1 MAALRYILLA
11 AAITLTLALLAHLRL
26 PARAPIPRRTGRRG
40 GLGIA
45 VLTAVYAVAAFW
57 NLGSAHDPQRF
68 CSFEVGESAVLA
80 LERETAI
87 GTVWYYPGLSTGEY
101 TLAYSTDGVTFT
113 PAGTMPQ
120 GYADLFK
127 WLQPEMTDAA
137 PATAAYVRITASAH
151 MELGELA
158 LYDLQG
164 DRIGV
169 RAITGPAD
177 ADALCDEADTV
188 PAASTY
194 YNSTYF
200 DEIYHARTAYEHL
213 RGVYPYEVSH
223 PPLGKEILSLGIVL
237 FGMTPFGWR
246 CMGALFGVAMLPLMW
261 DLLRRMFRDDR
272 VALCGAALLAC
283 DFMHLTQT
291 RIATIDSFATLF
303 ILLMYLFLYRYFTEG
318 KLRHLAAC
326 GITFGIG
333 AATKWTCLYAG
344 AGLGVLWALH
354 WVFSGVRAHRT
365 GDGRRYARRLLG
377 NIGFCLVFFVLV
389 PGMIYYASYYPY
401 GAARGLHGA
410 GMYFTREY
418 AAIVLENQRFMFTYH
433 AGLVATHPYSSRW
446 WQWLLDLRPILY
458 YLSYGD
464 GTVSTIGAFV
474 NPPAVLG
481 RAAGAAGA
489 RIPRGKAR
497 PHGAV
502 SPRRLSGAG
511 AAVGVHLAPDV
522 RISLLRGDALSRARA
537 RVRVRPA
544 APARLS
550 RHRIRLHGSKRRALR
565 AVLSRAHG
573 RDDPARLR
581 MECAQMAPGLA
592 ILTPGN
598 FRNRGTVYDCDRM

>member
-40 GLGIA
+40 GLCIA
-45 VLTAVYAVAAFW
+45 ALTAVYAVAAFW

-68 CSFEVGESAVLA
+68 CSFEAGESAVLA

-127 WLQPEMTDAA
+127 WLQPQTADTA

-158 LYDLQG
+158 LLDPQG
-164 DRIGV
+164 ARIGV

-188 PAASTY
+188 PASSTY
-194 YNSTYF
+194 DNSTYF
-200 DEIYHARTAYEHL
+200 DEIYHARTAYEQL

-326 GITFGIG
+326 GVTFGIG

-354 WVFSGVRAHRT
+354 WVFSGVRAHRA

-433 AGLVATHPYSSRW
+433 SGLVATHPYSSRW

-474 NPPAVLG
+474 NPLLCWGGLLALPVLAY
-481 RAAGAAGA
+481 RAWKCDRTALFLLVGYLAQVLPWVFISRLTFEYHYFAATLFLVLALGYVFDRLRRRGYLGIVYA
-489 RIPRGKAR
+489 FTAANGVLFALFYPVLTGVTIPRDYAWNVLKW
-497 PHGAV
+497 
-502 SPRRLSGAG
+502 L
-511 AAVGVHLAPDV
+511 PDW
-522 RISLLRGDALSRARA
+522 
-537 RVRVRPA
+537 P
-544 APARLS
+544 
-550 RHRIRLHGSKRRALR
+550 
-565 AVLSRAHG
+565 
-573 RDDPARLR
+573 
-581 MECAQMAPGLA
+581 
-592 ILTPGN
+592 
-598 FRNRGTVYDCDRM
+598 F

>member
-1 MAALRYILLA
+1 MAALRIILPA
-11 AAITLTLALLAHLRL
+11 AAIALTLALFLRL
-26 PARAPIPRRTGRRG
+26 AWPARTPIPRRTSRRG
-40 GLGIA
+40 GIGIA
-45 VLTAVYAVAAFW
+45 VLTAVYAVAAFTG
-57 NLGSAHDPQRF
+57 LGSARDPQHF
-68 CSFEVGESAVLA
+68 CTLEAGESATLA
-80 LERETAI
+80 LDGVHSI
-87 GTVWYYPGLSTGEY
+87 NTVWYYTGLYTGEY
-101 TLAYSTDGVTFT
+101 TLAYSDDGITYT
-113 PAGTMPQ
+113 AAGTMPQ

-127 WLQPEMTDAA
+127 WLQPQPADAA
-137 PATAAYVRITASAH
+137 PATAAYVRVTAGTRL
-151 MELGELA
+151 ELGELA
-158 LYDLQG
+158 LLDAQG
-164 DRIGV
+164 ERIAV
-169 RAITGPAD
+169 REVTGPAS
-177 ADALCDEADTV
+177 AAALCDEADTV
-188 PAASTY
+188 PASSTY
-194 YNSTYF
+194 FNSSYF

-223 PPLGKEILSLGIVL
+223 PPLGKEILSLGIAI

-272 VALCGAALLAC
+272 VALCGTALLAC

-318 KLRHLAAC
+318 RLRHLAAC
-326 GITFGIG
+326 GVAFGVG

-354 WVFSGVRAHRT
+354 WVFQGVQAHRD
-365 GDGRRYARRLLG
+365 GDGRRYVRRLVS

-458 YLSYGD
+458 YLSYGN

-474 NPPAVLG
+474 NPLLCWGGLLALPVLAYRAVRHDRTALFLLVGYLAQVLPWVFISRLTFEYHYFAATLFLVLALG
-481 RAAGAAGA
+481 YVFDRLRQRGYFGIVYVFTAA
-489 RIPRGKAR
+489 
-497 PHGAV
+497 
-502 SPRRLSGAG
+502 SGALF
-511 AAVGVHLAPDV
+511 ALFYPVLTGVTVSRSYAWNVLKWLPDW
-522 RISLLRGDALSRARA
+522 
-537 RVRVRPA
+537 P
-544 APARLS
+544 
-550 RHRIRLHGSKRRALR
+550 
-565 AVLSRAHG
+565 
-573 RDDPARLR
+573 
-581 MECAQMAPGLA
+581 
-592 ILTPGN
+592 
-598 FRNRGTVYDCDRM
+598 F

>member
-1 MAALRYILLA
+1 MAALRIILPA
-11 AAITLTLALLAHLRL
+11 AAIALTLALFLQLAW
-26 PARAPIPRRTGRRG
+26 PARTPIPRRTSRRG
-40 GLGIA
+40 GIGIA
-45 VLTAVYAVAAFW
+45 VLTAVYAVAAFTG
-57 NLGSAHDPQRF
+57 LGSARDPQHF
-68 CSFEVGESAVLA
+68 CTLEAGESATLA
-80 LERETAI
+80 LDGVHSI
-87 GTVWYYPGLSTGEY
+87 DTVWYYTGLYTGKY
-101 TLAYSTDGVTFT
+101 TLAYSDDGITYT
-113 PAGTMPQ
+113 AAGTMPQ

-127 WLQPEMTDAA
+127 WLQPQPADAA
-137 PATAAYVRITASAH
+137 PATASYVRITANAH
-151 MELGELA
+151 LELGEFA
-158 LYDLQG
+158 LYDPQG
-164 DRIGV
+164 KRIAV
-169 RAITGPAD
+169 RAITGPAS
-177 ADALCDEADTV
+177 AGALCDEADTV
-188 PAASTY
+188 PASSTY
-194 YNSTYF
+194 YNSSYF

-223 PPLGKEILSLGIVL
+223 PPLGKVILSLGIRL

-318 KLRHLAAC
+318 RLRHLAAC
-326 GITFGIG
+326 GIAFGVG

-354 WVFSGVRAHRT
+354 WVFQGMQAHRD
-365 GDGRRYARRLLG
+365 GDGRRYVRRLIS

-433 AGLVATHPYSSRW
+433 SGLVATHPYSSRW

-474 NPPAVLG
+474 NPLLCWGGLLALPVLVYHAVRRDRTALFLLVGYLAQVLPWVFISRLTFEYHYFAATLFLVLALG
-481 RAAGAAGA
+481 YVFDRLRQRGYFGIVYAFTAA
-489 RIPRGKAR
+489 
-497 PHGAV
+497 
-502 SPRRLSGAG
+502 SGALF
-511 AAVGVHLAPDV
+511 ALFYPVLTGVTVTRSYAWNVLKWLPDW
-522 RISLLRGDALSRARA
+522 
-537 RVRVRPA
+537 P
-544 APARLS
+544 
-550 RHRIRLHGSKRRALR
+550 
-565 AVLSRAHG
+565 
-573 RDDPARLR
+573 
-581 MECAQMAPGLA
+581 
-592 ILTPGN
+592 
-598 FRNRGTVYDCDRM
+598 F

>member
-1 MAALRYILLA
+1 MAALRIILPA
-11 AAITLTLALLAHLRL
+11 AAIALTLALFLQLAW
-26 PARAPIPRRTGRRG
+26 PARTPIPRRTSRRG
-40 GLGIA
+40 GIGIA
-45 VLTAVYAVAAFW
+45 VLTAVYAVAAFTG
-57 NLGSAHDPQRF
+57 LGSARDPQHF
-68 CSFEVGESAVLA
+68 CTLEAGESATLA
-80 LERETAI
+80 LDGVHSI
-87 GTVWYYPGLSTGEY
+87 DTVWYYTGLYTGKY
-101 TLAYSTDGVTFT
+101 TLAYSDDGITYT
-113 PAGTMPQ
+113 AAGTMPQ

-127 WLQPEMTDAA
+127 WLQPQPADAA
-137 PATAAYVRITASAH
+137 PATASYVRITANAH
-151 MELGELA
+151 LELGEFA
-158 LYDLQG
+158 LYDPQG
-164 DRIGV
+164 KRIAV
-169 RAITGPAD
+169 RAITGPAS
-177 ADALCDEADTV
+177 AGALCDEADTV
-188 PAASTY
+188 PASSTY
-194 YNSTYF
+194 YNSSYF

-223 PPLGKEILSLGIVL
+223 PPLGKVILSLGIRL

-318 KLRHLAAC
+318 RLRHLAAC
-326 GITFGIG
+326 GIAFGVG

-354 WVFSGVRAHRT
+354 WVFQGMQAHRD
-365 GDGRRYARRLLG
+365 GDGRRYVRRLIS

-474 NPPAVLG
+474 NPLLCWGGLLALPVLVYHAVRRDRTALFLLVGYLAQVLPWVFISRLTFEYHYFAATLFLVLALG
-481 RAAGAAGA
+481 YVFDRLRQRGYFGIVYAFTAA
-489 RIPRGKAR
+489 
-497 PHGAV
+497 
-502 SPRRLSGAG
+502 SGALF
-511 AAVGVHLAPDV
+511 ALFYPVLTGVTVTRSYAWNVLKWLPDW
-522 RISLLRGDALSRARA
+522 
-537 RVRVRPA
+537 P
-544 APARLS
+544 
-550 RHRIRLHGSKRRALR
+550 
-565 AVLSRAHG
+565 
-573 RDDPARLR
+573 
-581 MECAQMAPGLA
+581 
-592 ILTPGN
+592 
-598 FRNRGTVYDCDRM
+598 F

>member
-1 MAALRYILLA
+1 MAALRIILPA
-11 AAITLTLALLAHLRL
+11 AAIALTLALFLQLAW
-26 PARAPIPRRTGRRG
+26 PARTPIPRRTSRRG
-40 GLGIA
+40 GIGIA
-45 VLTAVYAVAAFW
+45 VLTAVYAVAAFTG
-57 NLGSAHDPQRF
+57 LGSARDPQRF
-68 CSFEVGESAVLA
+68 CTLEAGESATLA
-80 LERETAI
+80 LDGVHSI
-87 GTVWYYPGLSTGEY
+87 DTVWYYTGLYTGEY
-101 TLAYSTDGVTFT
+101 TLAYSDDGITYT
-113 PAGTMPQ
+113 AAGTMPQ

-127 WLQPEMTDAA
+127 WLHPQPADTA
-137 PATAAYVRITASAH
+137 PATAAYVRVTASAH
-151 MELGELA
+151 LELGELA
-158 LYDLQG
+158 LYDPQG
-164 DRIGV
+164 KRIAV
-169 RAITGPAD
+169 REIMGPAS
-177 ADALCDEADTV
+177 AAALCDEADTV
-188 PAASTY
+188 PASSTY
-194 YNSTYF
+194 FNSSYF

-223 PPLGKEILSLGIVL
+223 PPLGKELLALGIAL
-237 FGMTPFGWR
+237 FGMTPLGWR

-272 VALCGAALLAC
+272 VALCGTALLAC

-318 KLRHLAAC
+318 RLRHLAAC
-326 GITFGIG
+326 GVAFGVG

-354 WVFSGVRAHRT
+354 WVFQGVQAHRD
-365 GDGRRYARRLLG
+365 GDSRRYVRRLVA

-474 NPPAVLG
+474 NPLLCWGGLLALPVLAYRAVRHDRTALFLLVGYLAQVLPWVFISRLTFEYHYFAATLFLVLALG
-481 RAAGAAGA
+481 YVFDRLRQRGYFGIVYAFTAA
-489 RIPRGKAR
+489 
-497 PHGAV
+497 
-502 SPRRLSGAG
+502 SGALF
-511 AAVGVHLAPDV
+511 ALFYPVLTGVTVSRSYAWNVLKWLPDW
-522 RISLLRGDALSRARA
+522 
-537 RVRVRPA
+537 P
-544 APARLS
+544 
-550 RHRIRLHGSKRRALR
+550 
-565 AVLSRAHG
+565 
-573 RDDPARLR
+573 
-581 MECAQMAPGLA
+581 
-592 ILTPGN
+592 
-598 FRNRGTVYDCDRM
+598 F

>member
-11 AAITLTLALLAHLRL
+11 AAITLTLALLAHLVL
-26 PARAPIPRRTGRRG
+26 PARGPIPRRTGRRG

-45 VLTAVYAVAAFW
+45 ALTAVYAVAAFFG
-57 NLGSAHDPQRF
+57 LGSARDPQQF
-68 CSFEVGESAVLA
+68 CSFEAGESAVLA
-80 LERETAI
+80 LERESEISA
-87 GTVWYYPGLSTGEY
+87 VWYYPGLSTGEY
-101 TLAYSTDGVTFT
+101 TLAYSADGVTFT

-127 WLQPEMTDAA
+127 WLQPEMADTA
-137 PATAAYVRITASAH
+137 PAAAAYVRITASAH

-158 LYDLQG
+158 LYDPQG
-164 DRIGV
+164 SRIGV
-169 RAITGPAD
+169 RAITGPAS

-246 CMGALFGVAMLPLMW
+246 FMGTLFGVAMLPLMW

-272 VALCGAALLAC
+272 VALCGAALLAF

-291 RIATIDSFATLF
+291 RIATIDSFATFF

-318 KLRHLAAC
+318 RLRHLAAC
-326 GITFGIG
+326 GVTFGIG

-354 WVFSGVRAHRT
+354 WIFAGVQAHRD
-365 GDGRRYARRLLG
+365 GDGRRYAHRLLG
-377 NIGFCLVFFVLV
+377 NIGFCLVFLVLV

-401 GAARGLHGA
+401 GAARGLHGHVLHARIRRHRA
-410 GMYFTREY
+410 GKPALHVYLSFRPC
-418 AAIVLENQRFMFTYH
+418 RH
-433 AGLVATHPYSSRW
+433 ASVFLALVAVAARPAADP
-446 WQWLLDLRPILY
+446 LLPVVWRR
-458 YLSYGD
+458 D
-464 GTVSTIGAFV
+464 GVDHRLVRQS
-474 NPPAVLG
+474 PAVLG

-489 RIPRGKAR
+489 RIPRGEAR

-511 AAVGVHLAPDV
+511 VAVGVHLTPDV
-522 RISLLRGDALSRARA
+522 RIPLLRGDALSRARA

-544 APARLS
+544 AAARLS
-550 RHRIRLHGSKRRALR
+550 RHRVCLHGGKRRALR
-565 AVLSRAHG
+565 AVFPRAHG
-573 RDDPARLR
+573 RDDPARLC

-592 ILTPGN
+592 VLTPGKLQKS
-598 FRNRGTVYDCDRM
+598 RYCL

>member
-1 MAALRYILLA
+1 MAALRIILPA
-11 AAITLTLALLAHLRL
+11 AAIALTLALFLQLAW
-26 PARAPIPRRTGRRG
+26 PARTPIPRRTSRRG
-40 GLGIA
+40 GIGIA
-45 VLTAVYAVAAFW
+45 VLTAVYAVAAFTG
-57 NLGSAHDPQRF
+57 LGSARDPQRF
-68 CSFEVGESAVLA
+68 CTLEAGESATLA
-80 LERETAI
+80 LDGVHSI
-87 GTVWYYPGLSTGEY
+87 NTVWYYTGLYTGEY
-101 TLAYSTDGVTFT
+101 TLAYSDDGITYT
-113 PAGTMPQ
+113 AAGTMPQ

-127 WLQPEMTDAA
+127 WLQPQPADTA
-137 PATAAYVRITASAH
+137 PASAAYVRVTAGTRL
-151 MELGELA
+151 ELGELA
-158 LYDLQG
+158 LLDAQG
-164 DRIGV
+164 ERIAV
-169 RAITGPAD
+169 REITGPAS
-177 ADALCDEADTV
+177 AAALCDEAGTV
-188 PAASTY
+188 PASSTY

-326 GITFGIG
+326 GVTFGIG

-354 WVFSGVRAHRT
+354 WVFSGVRAHRA

-474 NPPAVLG
+474 NPLLCWGGLLALPVLAY
-481 RAAGAAGA
+481 RAWKRDRTALFLLVGYLAQVLPWVFISRLTFEYHYFAATLFLVLALGYVFD
-489 RIPRGKAR
+489 RLRQRGYFGIVYAFI
-497 PHGAV
+497 AA
-502 SPRRLSGAG
+502 SGALF
-511 AAVGVHLAPDV
+511 ALFYPVLTGVTVSRSYAWNVLKWLPDW
-522 RISLLRGDALSRARA
+522 
-537 RVRVRPA
+537 P
-544 APARLS
+544 
-550 RHRIRLHGSKRRALR
+550 
-565 AVLSRAHG
+565 
-573 RDDPARLR
+573 
-581 MECAQMAPGLA
+581 
-592 ILTPGN
+592 
-598 FRNRGTVYDCDRM
+598 F

>member
-1 MAALRYILLA
+1 MAALRIILPA
-11 AAITLTLALLAHLRL
+11 AAIALTLALFLRL
-26 PARAPIPRRTGRRG
+26 AWPARTPIPRRTSRRG
-40 GLGIA
+40 GIGIA
-45 VLTAVYAVAAFW
+45 VLTAVYAVAAFTG
-57 NLGSAHDPQRF
+57 LGSARDPQHF
-68 CSFEVGESAVLA
+68 CTLEAGESATLA
-80 LERETAI
+80 LDGVHSI
-87 GTVWYYPGLSTGEY
+87 DTVWYYTGLYTGEY
-101 TLAYSTDGVTFT
+101 TLAYSDDGITYT
-113 PAGTMPQ
+113 AAGTMPQ

-127 WLQPEMTDAA
+127 WLQPQPADAA
-137 PATAAYVRITASAH
+137 PASAAYVRVTASAH
-151 MELGELA
+151 LELGELA
-158 LYDLQG
+158 LYDAQG
-164 DRIGV
+164 ERIAV
-169 RAITGPAD
+169 REITGPAT
-177 ADALCDEADTV
+177 AGALCDEADTV
-188 PAASTY
+188 PASSTY
-194 YNSTYF
+194 FNSSYF

-223 PPLGKEILSLGIVL
+223 PPLGKEILSLGIAL

-272 VALCGAALLAC
+272 VALCGTALLAC

-326 GITFGIG
+326 GVTFGIG

-354 WVFSGVRAHRT
+354 WVFQGVQAHRD
-365 GDGRRYARRLLG
+365 GDGRRYVRRLVS

-433 AGLVATHPYSSRW
+433 AGLVATHPYASRW

-474 NPPAVLG
+474 NPLLCWGGLLALPVLAYRAVRHDRTALFLLVGYLAQVLPWVFISRLTFEYHYFAATLFLVLALG
-481 RAAGAAGA
+481 YVFDRLRQRGSFGIVYVFTAASGELFALFYPVLTGVT
-489 RIPRGKAR
+489 IPRSYAWNVLKW
-497 PHGAV
+497 
-502 SPRRLSGAG
+502 L
-511 AAVGVHLAPDV
+511 PDW
-522 RISLLRGDALSRARA
+522 
-537 RVRVRPA
+537 P
-544 APARLS
+544 
-550 RHRIRLHGSKRRALR
+550 
-565 AVLSRAHG
+565 
-573 RDDPARLR
+573 
-581 MECAQMAPGLA
+581 
-592 ILTPGN
+592 
-598 FRNRGTVYDCDRM
+598 F

>member
-1 MAALRYILLA
+1 MAALRIILPA
-11 AAITLTLALLAHLRL
+11 AAIALTLALFLQLAW
-26 PARAPIPRRTGRRG
+26 PARTPIPRRTSRRG
-40 GLGIA
+40 GIGIA
-45 VLTAVYAVAAFW
+45 VLTAVYAVAAFTG
-57 NLGSAHDPQRF
+57 LGSARDPQRF
-68 CSFEVGESAVLA
+68 CTLEAGESATLA
-80 LERETAI
+80 LDGVHSI
-87 GTVWYYPGLSTGEY
+87 DTVWYYTGLYTGEY
-101 TLAYSTDGVTFT
+101 TLAYSDDGITYT

-127 WLQPEMTDAA
+127 WLQPQPADAA
-137 PATAAYVRITASAH
+137 PASAAYVRVTASAH
-151 MELGELA
+151 LELGEFA
-158 LYDLQG
+158 LYDPQG
-164 DRIGV
+164 KRIAV
-169 RAITGPAD
+169 REITGPAS
-177 ADALCDEADTV
+177 AAALCDEADTV
-188 PAASTY
+188 PASSTY
-194 YNSTYF
+194 FNSSYF

-223 PPLGKEILSLGIVL
+223 PPLGKVILSLGIRL
-237 FGMTPFGWR
+237 FGMTPLGWR

-272 VALCGAALLAC
+272 VALCGTALLAC

-318 KLRHLAAC
+318 RLRHLAAC
-326 GITFGIG
+326 GVAFGVG

-354 WVFSGVRAHRT
+354 WVFQGVQAHRD
-365 GDGRRYARRLLG
+365 GDGRRYVRRLIL

-474 NPPAVLG
+474 NPLLCWGGLLALPVLAYRAVRHDRTALFLLVGYLAQVLPWVFISRLTFEYHYFAATLFLVLALG
-481 RAAGAAGA
+481 YVFDRLRQRGYFGIVYAFTAA
-489 RIPRGKAR
+489 
-497 PHGAV
+497 
-502 SPRRLSGAG
+502 SGALF
-511 AAVGVHLAPDV
+511 ALFYPVLTGVTVSRSYAWNVLKWLPDW
-522 RISLLRGDALSRARA
+522 
-537 RVRVRPA
+537 P
-544 APARLS
+544 
-550 RHRIRLHGSKRRALR
+550 
-565 AVLSRAHG
+565 
-573 RDDPARLR
+573 
-581 MECAQMAPGLA
+581 
-592 ILTPGN
+592 
-598 FRNRGTVYDCDRM
+598 F

>member
-1 MAALRYILLA
+1 MAALRIILPA
-11 AAITLTLALLAHLRL
+11 AAIALTLALFLQLAW
-26 PARAPIPRRTGRRG
+26 PARGAIARRTSRRSG
-40 GLGIA
+40 IGIA
-45 VLTAVYAVAAFW
+45 VLTAVYAVAAFTG
-57 NLGSAHDPQRF
+57 LGSARDPQRF
-68 CSFEVGESAVLA
+68 CTLEAGESATLA
-80 LERETAI
+80 LDGVHSI
-87 GTVWYYPGLSTGEY
+87 DTVWYYTGLYTGEY
-101 TLAYSTDGVTFT
+101 TLAYSDDGITYT
-113 PAGTMPQ
+113 AAGTMPQ

-127 WLQPEMTDAA
+127 WLQPQPADTA
-137 PATAAYVRITASAH
+137 PATAAYVRVTASAH
-151 MELGELA
+151 LELGELA
-158 LYDLQG
+158 LYDVQG
-164 DRIGV
+164 ERIAV
-169 RAITGPAD
+169 REITGPAS
-177 ADALCDEADTV
+177 AAALCDEPDTV
-188 PAASTY
+188 PASSTY
-194 YNSTYF
+194 FNSSYF

-223 PPLGKEILSLGIVL
+223 PPLGKEILSLGIAL

-326 GITFGIG
+326 GVTFGIG

-354 WVFSGVRAHRT
+354 WVFSGVQAHRD
-365 GDGRRYARRLLG
+365 GDGRRYVRRLLG

-474 NPPAVLG
+474 NPLLCWGGLLALPVLACRAVRHDRTALFLLVGYLAQVLPWVFISRLTFEYHYFAATLFLVLALG
-481 RAAGAAGA
+481 YVFDRLRQRGSFGIVYVFTAA
-489 RIPRGKAR
+489 
-497 PHGAV
+497 
-502 SPRRLSGAG
+502 SGALL
-511 AAVGVHLAPDV
+511 ALFYPVLTGVTVSRSYAWNVLKWLPDW
-522 RISLLRGDALSRARA
+522 
-537 RVRVRPA
+537 P
-544 APARLS
+544 
-550 RHRIRLHGSKRRALR
+550 
-565 AVLSRAHG
+565 
-573 RDDPARLR
+573 
-581 MECAQMAPGLA
+581 
-592 ILTPGN
+592 
-598 FRNRGTVYDCDRM
+598 F

>member
-1 MAALRYILLA
+1 MAALRIILPA
-11 AAITLTLALLAHLRL
+11 AAIALTLALFLRL
-26 PARAPIPRRTGRRG
+26 AWPARTPIPRRTSRRG
-40 GLGIA
+40 GIGIA
-45 VLTAVYAVAAFW
+45 VLTAVYAVAAFTG
-57 NLGSAHDPQRF
+57 LGSARDPQHF
-68 CSFEVGESAVLA
+68 CTLEAGESATLA
-80 LERETAI
+80 LDGVHSI
-87 GTVWYYPGLSTGEY
+87 DTVWYYTGLYTGEY
-101 TLAYSTDGVTFT
+101 TLAYSDDGITYT
-113 PAGTMPQ
+113 AAGTMPQ

-127 WLQPEMTDAA
+127 WLHPQPADTA
-137 PATAAYVRITASAH
+137 PATAAYVRVTASAH
-151 MELGELA
+151 LELGELA
-158 LYDLQG
+158 LLDAQG
-164 DRIGV
+164 ERIAV
-169 RAITGPAD
+169 REITGPAT
-177 ADALCDEADTV
+177 AGALCDEADTV
-188 PAASTY
+188 PASSTY
-194 YNSTYF
+194 FNSSYF

-326 GITFGIG
+326 GVTFGIG

-354 WVFSGVRAHRT
+354 WIFAGVRAHRA

-474 NPPAVLG
+474 NPLLCWGGLLALPVLAY
-481 RAAGAAGA
+481 RAWKRDRTALFLLVGYLAQVLPWVFISRLTFEYHYFAATLFLVLALGYVFD
-489 RIPRGKAR
+489 RLRQRGSFGIVYAFT
-497 PHGAV
+497 AA
-502 SPRRLSGAG
+502 SGALF
-511 AAVGVHLAPDV
+511 ALFYPVLTGVTVSRSYAWNVLKWLPDW
-522 RISLLRGDALSRARA
+522 
-537 RVRVRPA
+537 P
-544 APARLS
+544 
-550 RHRIRLHGSKRRALR
+550 
-565 AVLSRAHG
+565 
-573 RDDPARLR
+573 
-581 MECAQMAPGLA
+581 
-592 ILTPGN
+592 
-598 FRNRGTVYDCDRM
+598 F

>member
-1 MAALRYILLA
+1 MAALRIILPA
-11 AAITLTLALLAHLRL
+11 AAIALTLALFLQLAW
-26 PARAPIPRRTGRRG
+26 PARAPIPRRTSRRG
-40 GLGIA
+40 GIGIA
-45 VLTAVYAVAAFW
+45 VLTAVYAVVAFTG
-57 NLGSAHDPQRF
+57 LGSARDPQRF
-68 CSFEVGESAVLA
+68 CTLEAGESATLA
-80 LERETAI
+80 LDGVHSI
-87 GTVWYYPGLSTGEY
+87 DTVWYYTGLYTGEY
-101 TLAYSTDGVTFT
+101 TLAYSDDGITYT

-127 WLQPEMTDAA
+127 WLQPQPADAA
-137 PATAAYVRITASAH
+137 PASAAYVRITASAH
-151 MELGELA
+151 LELGELA
-158 LYDLQG
+158 LLDAQG
-164 DRIGV
+164 ERIAV
-169 RAITGPAD
+169 RAITGPAS
-177 ADALCDEADTV
+177 AAALCDEADTV
-188 PAASTY
+188 PASSTY
-194 YNSTYF
+194 FNSTYF

-318 KLRHLAAC
+318 RLRHLAAC
-326 GITFGIG
+326 GVTFGIG

-354 WVFSGVRAHRT
+354 WVFSSVRAHRA
-365 GDGRRYARRLLG
+365 GDGRRYACRLLG

-389 PGMIYYASYYPY
+389 PGMIYYVSYYPY

-474 NPPAVLG
+474 NPLLCWGGLLALPVLVYH
-481 RAAGAAGA
+481 AAKRDRTALFILVGYLAQVLPWVFISRLTFEYHYFAATLFL
-489 RIPRGKAR
+489 
-497 PHGAV
+497 V
-502 SPRRLSGAG
+502 
-511 AAVGVHLAPDV
+511 LALGYVFD
-522 RISLLRGDALSRARA
+522 
-537 RVRVRPA
+537 
-544 APARLS
+544 
-550 RHRIRLHGSKRRALR
+550 
-565 AVLSRAHG
+565 
-573 RDDPARLR
+573 RLR
-581 MECAQMAPGLA
+581 QRGYFGIVYAFTAASGVLLA
-592 ILTPGN
+592 LFYPVLTGV
-598 FRNRGTVYDCDRM
+598 TVSRSYAWNVLKWLPDWPF

>member
-1 MAALRYILLA
+1 MAALRIILPA
-11 AAITLTLALLAHLRL
+11 AAIALTLALFLQLAW
-26 PARAPIPRRTGRRG
+26 PARAPIPRRTSRRG
-40 GLGIA
+40 GIGIA
-45 VLTAVYAVAAFW
+45 VLTAVYAVAAFTG
-57 NLGSAHDPQRF
+57 LGSARDPQHF
-68 CSFEVGESAVLA
+68 CTLEAGESATLA
-80 LERETAI
+80 LDGVHSI
-87 GTVWYYPGLSTGEY
+87 DTVWYYTGLYTGEY
-101 TLAYSTDGVTFT
+101 TLAYSDDGITYT

-127 WLQPEMTDAA
+127 WLQPQPADTA
-137 PATAAYVRITASAH
+137 PASAAYVRVTAGAH
-151 MELGELA
+151 LELGELA
-158 LYDLQG
+158 LYDPQG
-164 DRIGV
+164 KRIAV
-169 RAITGPAD
+169 REITGPAT
-177 ADALCDEADTV
+177 AAALCDEADTV
-188 PAASTY
+188 PASSTY
-194 YNSTYF
+194 FNSSYF

-223 PPLGKEILSLGIVL
+223 PPLGKEILSLGIAI

-272 VALCGAALLAC
+272 VALCGTALLAC

-318 KLRHLAAC
+318 RLRHLAAC
-326 GITFGIG
+326 GVAFGVG

-354 WVFSGVRAHRT
+354 WVFQGVQAHRD
-365 GDGRRYARRLLG
+365 GDGRRYVRRLVS

-458 YLSYGD
+458 YLSYGN

-474 NPPAVLG
+474 NPLLCWGGLLALPVLAYRAVRHDRTALFILVGYLAQVLPWVFISRLTFEYHYFAATLFLVLALG
-481 RAAGAAGA
+481 YVFDRLRQRGSFGIVYVFTAA
-489 RIPRGKAR
+489 
-497 PHGAV
+497 
-502 SPRRLSGAG
+502 SGALF
-511 AAVGVHLAPDV
+511 ALFYPVLTGVTVSRSYAWNVLKWLPDW
-522 RISLLRGDALSRARA
+522 
-537 RVRVRPA
+537 P
-544 APARLS
+544 
-550 RHRIRLHGSKRRALR
+550 
-565 AVLSRAHG
+565 
-573 RDDPARLR
+573 
-581 MECAQMAPGLA
+581 
-592 ILTPGN
+592 
-598 FRNRGTVYDCDRM
+598 F

>member
-1 MAALRYILLA
+1 MAALRIILPA
-11 AAITLTLALLAHLRL
+11 AAIALTLALFLQLAW
-26 PARAPIPRRTGRRG
+26 PARPPIPRRTSRRG
-40 GLGIA
+40 GIGIA
-45 VLTAVYAVAAFW
+45 VLTAVYAVAAFTG
-57 NLGSAHDPQRF
+57 LGSARDPQHF
-68 CSFEVGESAVLA
+68 CTLEAGESATLA
-80 LERETAI
+80 LDGVHSI
-87 GTVWYYPGLSTGEY
+87 DTVWYYTGLYTGEY
-101 TLAYSTDGVTFT
+101 TLAYSDDGITYT
-113 PAGTMPQ
+113 AAGTMPQ

-127 WLQPEMTDAA
+127 WLHPQPADTA
-137 PATAAYVRITASAH
+137 PATAAYVRVTAGTRL
-151 MELGELA
+151 ELGELA
-158 LYDLQG
+158 LLDAQG
-164 DRIGV
+164 ERIAV
-169 RAITGPAD
+169 REITGPAS
-177 ADALCDEADTV
+177 AAALCDEADTV
-188 PAASTY
+188 PASSTY
-194 YNSTYF
+194 FNSSYF

-272 VALCGAALLAC
+272 VALCGAALLAF

-326 GITFGIG
+326 GVTFGIG

-401 GAARGLHGA
+401 GAARGLHGIS
-410 GMYFTREY
+410 MYFTREY

-474 NPPAVLG
+474 NPLLCWGGLLALPVLAY
-481 RAAGAAGA
+481 RAWKRDRTALFLLVGYLAQVLPWVFISRLTFEYHYFAATLFLVLALGYVFDRLRRRGYLGIVYA
-489 RIPRGKAR
+489 FTAANGVLFALFYPVLTGVTIPRDYAWNVLKW
-497 PHGAV
+497 
-502 SPRRLSGAG
+502 L
-511 AAVGVHLAPDV
+511 PDW
-522 RISLLRGDALSRARA
+522 
-537 RVRVRPA
+537 P
-544 APARLS
+544 
-550 RHRIRLHGSKRRALR
+550 
-565 AVLSRAHG
+565 
-573 RDDPARLR
+573 
-581 MECAQMAPGLA
+581 
-592 ILTPGN
+592 
-598 FRNRGTVYDCDRM
+598 F

>member
-1 MAALRYILLA
+1 MAALRIILPA
-11 AAITLTLALLAHLRL
+11 AAIALTLALFLQLAW
-26 PARAPIPRRTGRRG
+26 PARTPIPRRTSRRG
-40 GLGIA
+40 GIGIA
-45 VLTAVYAVAAFW
+45 VLTAVYAVAAFTG
-57 NLGSAHDPQRF
+57 LGSARDPQRF
-68 CSFEVGESAVLA
+68 CTLETGESATLA
-80 LERETAI
+80 LDGVHSI
-87 GTVWYYPGLSTGEY
+87 DTVWYYTGLYTGEY
-101 TLAYSTDGVTFT
+101 TLAYSDDGITYT

-127 WLQPEMTDAA
+127 WLQPQPADAA
-137 PATAAYVRITASAH
+137 PASAAYVRVTAGAH
-151 MELGELA
+151 LELGELA
-158 LYDLQG
+158 LYDPQG
-164 DRIGV
+164 KRIAV
-169 RAITGPAD
+169 REITGPAS
-177 ADALCDEADTV
+177 AAALCDEADTV
-188 PAASTY
+188 PASSTY
-194 YNSTYF
+194 FNSSYF

-223 PPLGKEILSLGIVL
+223 PPLGKVILSLGIRL
-237 FGMTPFGWR
+237 FGMTPLGWR

-272 VALCGAALLAC
+272 VALCGTALLAC

-318 KLRHLAAC
+318 RLRHLAAC
-326 GITFGIG
+326 GVAFGVG

-354 WVFSGVRAHRT
+354 WVFQGVQAHRD
-365 GDGRRYARRLLG
+365 GDGRRYVRRLIL

-474 NPPAVLG
+474 NPLLCWGGLLALPVLAY
-481 RAAGAAGA
+481 RAAKRDRTALFLLVGYLAQVLPWVFISRLTFEYHYFAATLFLVLALGYVFD
-489 RIPRGKAR
+489 RLRQRGSFGIVYVFTA
-497 PHGAV
+497 A
-502 SPRRLSGAG
+502 SGALF
-511 AAVGVHLAPDV
+511 ALFYPVLTGVTISRSYAWNVLKWLPDW
-522 RISLLRGDALSRARA
+522 
-537 RVRVRPA
+537 P
-544 APARLS
+544 
-550 RHRIRLHGSKRRALR
+550 
-565 AVLSRAHG
+565 
-573 RDDPARLR
+573 
-581 MECAQMAPGLA
+581 
-592 ILTPGN
+592 
-598 FRNRGTVYDCDRM
+598 F

>member
-1 MAALRYILLA
+1 MAALRIILPA
-11 AAITLTLALLAHLRL
+11 AAIALTLALFLQLAW
-26 PARAPIPRRTGRRG
+26 PARTPIPRRTARRG
-40 GLGIA
+40 GIGIA
-45 VLTAVYAVAAFW
+45 VLTAVYAVVAFTG
-57 NLGSAHDPQRF
+57 LGSARDPQRF
-68 CSFEVGESAVLA
+68 CTLEAGESATLA
-80 LERETAI
+80 LDGVHSI
-87 GTVWYYPGLSTGEY
+87 DTVWYYTGLYTGEY
-101 TLAYSTDGVTFT
+101 TLAYSDDGITYT

-127 WLQPEMTDAA
+127 WLQPQPADAA
-137 PATAAYVRITASAH
+137 PASAAYVRITASAH
-151 MELGELA
+151 LELGELA
-158 LYDLQG
+158 LYDPQG
-164 DRIGV
+164 KRITV
-169 RAITGPAD
+169 RAITGPAS
-177 ADALCDEADTV
+177 AAALCDEADTV
-188 PAASTY
+188 PASSTY
-194 YNSTYF
+194 YNSSYF

-223 PPLGKEILSLGIVL
+223 PPLGKELLALGIAI

-272 VALCGAALLAC
+272 VALCGTALLAF

-318 KLRHLAAC
+318 RLRHLAAC
-326 GITFGIG
+326 GVAFGVG

-354 WVFSGVRAHRT
+354 WVFSGVQAHRD

-474 NPPAVLG
+474 NPLLCWGGLLALPVLAY
-481 RAAGAAGA
+481 RAAKRDRTALFLLVGYLAQVLPWVFISRLTFEYHYFAATLFL
-489 RIPRGKAR
+489 
-497 PHGAV
+497 V
-502 SPRRLSGAG
+502 
-511 AAVGVHLAPDV
+511 LA
-522 RISLLRGDALSRARA
+522 LG
-537 RVRVRPA
+537 
-544 APARLS
+544 
-550 RHRIRLHGSKRRALR
+550 
-565 AVLSRAHG
+565 
-573 RDDPARLR
+573 
-581 MECAQMAPGLA
+581 
-592 ILTPGN
+592 
-598 FRNRGTVYDCDRM
+598 

>member
-1 MAALRYILLA
+1 MAALRIILPA
-11 AAITLTLALLAHLRL
+11 AAIALTLALFLQLAW
-26 PARAPIPRRTGRRG
+26 PARPPIPRRTSRRG
-40 GLGIA
+40 GIGIA
-45 VLTAVYAVAAFW
+45 VLTAVYAVAAFMG
-57 NLGSAHDPQRF
+57 LGSARDPQHF
-68 CSFEVGESAVLA
+68 CTLEAGESATLA
-80 LERETAI
+80 LDGVHSI
-87 GTVWYYPGLSTGEY
+87 DTVWYYTGLYTGEY
-101 TLAYSTDGVTFT
+101 TLAYSDDGITYT
-113 PAGTMPQ
+113 AAGTMPQ

-127 WLQPEMTDAA
+127 WLHPQPADTA
-137 PATAAYVRITASAH
+137 PATAAYVRVTAGTRL
-151 MELGELA
+151 ELGELA
-158 LYDLQG
+158 LLDAQG
-164 DRIGV
+164 ERIAV
-169 RAITGPAD
+169 REITGPAS
-177 ADALCDEADTV
+177 AAALCDEADTV
-188 PAASTY
+188 PASSTY
-194 YNSTYF
+194 FNSSYF

-272 VALCGAALLAC
+272 VALCGAALLAF

-326 GITFGIG
+326 GVTFGIG

-401 GAARGLHGA
+401 GAARGLHGIS
-410 GMYFTREY
+410 MYFTREY

-474 NPPAVLG
+474 NPLLCWGGLLALPVLAY
-481 RAAGAAGA
+481 RAWKRDRTALFLLVGYLAQVLPWVFISRLTFEYHYFAATLFLVLALGYVFDRLRRRGYLGIVYA
-489 RIPRGKAR
+489 FTAANGVLFALFYPVLTGVTIPRDYAWNVLKW
-497 PHGAV
+497 
-502 SPRRLSGAG
+502 L
-511 AAVGVHLAPDV
+511 PDW
-522 RISLLRGDALSRARA
+522 
-537 RVRVRPA
+537 P
-544 APARLS
+544 
-550 RHRIRLHGSKRRALR
+550 
-565 AVLSRAHG
+565 
-573 RDDPARLR
+573 
-581 MECAQMAPGLA
+581 
-592 ILTPGN
+592 
-598 FRNRGTVYDCDRM
+598 F

>member
-1 MAALRYILLA
+1 MAALRIILPA
-11 AAITLTLALLAHLRL
+11 AAIALTLALFLQLAW
-26 PARAPIPRRTGRRG
+26 PARTPIPRRTSRRG
-40 GLGIA
+40 GIGIA
-45 VLTAVYAVAAFW
+45 VLTAVYAVAAFTG
-57 NLGSAHDPQRF
+57 LGSARDPQHF
-68 CSFEVGESAVLA
+68 CTLEAGESATLA
-80 LERETAI
+80 LDDVHSI
-87 GTVWYYPGLSTGEY
+87 DTVWYYTGLYTGEY
-101 TLAYSTDGVTFT
+101 ALAYSDDGITYT
-113 PAGTMPQ
+113 AAGTMPQ

-127 WLQPEMTDAA
+127 WLQPQPADAA
-137 PATAAYVRITASAH
+137 PASAAYVRITASAH
-151 MELGELA
+151 LELGEFA
-158 LYDLQG
+158 LYDPQG
-164 DRIGV
+164 KRIAV
-169 RAITGPAD
+169 REITGPAS
-177 ADALCDEADTV
+177 AAALCDEADTV
-188 PAASTY
+188 PASSTY
-194 YNSTYF
+194 YNSSYF

-223 PPLGKEILSLGIVL
+223 PPLGKVILSLGIRL
-237 FGMTPFGWR
+237 FGMTPLGWR

-272 VALCGAALLAC
+272 VALCGTALLAC

-318 KLRHLAAC
+318 RLRHLAAC
-326 GITFGIG
+326 GVAFGVG

-354 WVFSGVRAHRT
+354 WVFQGVQAHRD
-365 GDGRRYARRLLG
+365 GDGRRYVRRLIS

-474 NPPAVLG
+474 NPLLCWGGLLALPVLAYRAVRHDRTALFLLVGYLAQVLPWVFISRLTFEYHYFAATLFLVLALG
-481 RAAGAAGA
+481 YVFDRLRQRGSFGIVYAFTAA
-489 RIPRGKAR
+489 
-497 PHGAV
+497 
-502 SPRRLSGAG
+502 SGALF
-511 AAVGVHLAPDV
+511 ALFYPVLTGVTISRSYAWNVLKWLPDW
-522 RISLLRGDALSRARA
+522 
-537 RVRVRPA
+537 P
-544 APARLS
+544 
-550 RHRIRLHGSKRRALR
+550 
-565 AVLSRAHG
+565 
-573 RDDPARLR
+573 
-581 MECAQMAPGLA
+581 
-592 ILTPGN
+592 
-598 FRNRGTVYDCDRM
+598 F

>member
-1 MAALRYILLA
+1 MAALRIILPA
-11 AAITLTLALLAHLRL
+11 AAIALTLALFLQLAW
-26 PARAPIPRRTGRRG
+26 PARAPIPRRTARRG
-40 GLGIA
+40 GIGIA
-45 VLTAVYAVAAFW
+45 VLTAVYAVAAFTG
-57 NLGSAHDPQRF
+57 LGSARDPQRF
-68 CSFEVGESAVLA
+68 CTLEAGESATLA
-80 LERETAI
+80 LDGVHSI
-87 GTVWYYPGLSTGEY
+87 DTVWYYTGLYTGEY
-101 TLAYSTDGVTFT
+101 TLAYSDDGITYT

-127 WLQPEMTDAA
+127 WLQPQPADTA
-137 PATAAYVRITASAH
+137 PATAAYVRVTAGAH
-151 MELGELA
+151 LELGELA
-158 LYDLQG
+158 LLDAQG
-164 DRIGV
+164 ERIAV
-169 RAITGPAD
+169 REITGPAT
-177 ADALCDEADTV
+177 AAALCDEADTV
-188 PAASTY
+188 PASSTY
-194 YNSTYF
+194 YNSSYF

-223 PPLGKEILSLGIVL
+223 PPLGKEILSLGIAL

-272 VALCGAALLAC
+272 VALCGTALLAC

-326 GITFGIG
+326 GVTFGIG

-354 WVFSGVRAHRT
+354 WVFQGVRAHRD
-365 GDGRRYARRLLG
+365 GDGRRYVRRLLG

-401 GAARGLHGA
+401 GAARGLHGP

-474 NPPAVLG
+474 NPLLCWGGLLALPVLAYRAVRHDRTALFILVGYLAQVLPWVFISRLTFEYHYFAATLFLVLALG
-481 RAAGAAGA
+481 YVFDRLRQRGYFGIVYVFTAA
-489 RIPRGKAR
+489 
-497 PHGAV
+497 
-502 SPRRLSGAG
+502 SGALF
-511 AAVGVHLAPDV
+511 ALFYPVLTGVTVSRSYAWNVLKWLPDW
-522 RISLLRGDALSRARA
+522 
-537 RVRVRPA
+537 P
-544 APARLS
+544 
-550 RHRIRLHGSKRRALR
+550 
-565 AVLSRAHG
+565 
-573 RDDPARLR
+573 
-581 MECAQMAPGLA
+581 
-592 ILTPGN
+592 
-598 FRNRGTVYDCDRM
+598 F

>member
-1 MAALRYILLA
+1 MAALRIILPA
-11 AAITLTLALLAHLRL
+11 AAIALTLALFLQLAW
-26 PARAPIPRRTGRRG
+26 PARTPIPRRTSRRG
-40 GLGIA
+40 GIGIA
-45 VLTAVYAVAAFW
+45 VLTAVYAVAAFTG
-57 NLGSAHDPQRF
+57 LGSARDPQHF
-68 CSFEVGESAVLA
+68 CTLEAGESATLA
-80 LERETAI
+80 LDGVHSI
-87 GTVWYYPGLSTGEY
+87 DTVWYYTGLYTGEY
-101 TLAYSTDGVTFT
+101 TLAYSDDGITYT

-127 WLQPEMTDAA
+127 WLQPQPADTA
-137 PATAAYVRITASAH
+137 PASAAYVRVTAGAH
-151 MELGELA
+151 LELGELA
-158 LYDLQG
+158 LYDPQG
-164 DRIGV
+164 KRIAV
-169 RAITGPAD
+169 REITGPAT
-177 ADALCDEADTV
+177 AAALCDEADTV
-188 PAASTY
+188 PASSTY
-194 YNSTYF
+194 FNSSYF

-223 PPLGKEILSLGIVL
+223 PPLGKEILSLGIAI

-272 VALCGAALLAC
+272 VALCGTALLAC

-318 KLRHLAAC
+318 RLRHLAAC
-326 GITFGIG
+326 GVAFGVG

-354 WVFSGVRAHRT
+354 WVFQGVQAHRD
-365 GDGRRYARRLLG
+365 GDGRRYVRRLVS

-458 YLSYGD
+458 YLSYGN

-474 NPPAVLG
+474 NPLLCWGGLLALPVLAYRAVRHDRTALFILVGYLAQVLPWVFISRLTFEYHYFAATLFLVLALG
-481 RAAGAAGA
+481 YVFDRLRQRGSFGIVYVFTAA
-489 RIPRGKAR
+489 
-497 PHGAV
+497 
-502 SPRRLSGAG
+502 SGALF
-511 AAVGVHLAPDV
+511 ALFYPVLTGVTVSRSYAWNVLKWLPDW
-522 RISLLRGDALSRARA
+522 
-537 RVRVRPA
+537 P
-544 APARLS
+544 
-550 RHRIRLHGSKRRALR
+550 
-565 AVLSRAHG
+565 
-573 RDDPARLR
+573 
-581 MECAQMAPGLA
+581 
-592 ILTPGN
+592 
-598 FRNRGTVYDCDRM
+598 F

>member
-1 MAALRYILLA
+1 MAALRIILPA
-11 AAITLTLALLAHLRL
+11 AAIALTLALFLQLAW
-26 PARAPIPRRTGRRG
+26 PARGAIARYTSRRG
-40 GLGIA
+40 GIGIA
-45 VLTAVYAVAAFW
+45 VLTAVYTVAAFTG
-57 NLGSAHDPQRF
+57 LGSARDPQRF
-68 CSFEVGESAVLA
+68 CTLEAGESATLA
-80 LERETAI
+80 LDGVHSI
-87 GTVWYYPGLSTGEY
+87 GTVWYYTGLYTGEY
-101 TLAYSTDGVTFT
+101 TLAYSDDGITYT
-113 PAGTMPQ
+113 AAGTMPQ

-127 WLQPEMTDAA
+127 WLQPQPADAA
-137 PATAAYVRITASAH
+137 PASAAYVRITASAH
-151 MELGELA
+151 LELGEFA
-158 LYDLQG
+158 LYDPQG
-164 DRIGV
+164 ERIAV
-169 RAITGPAD
+169 REITGPAT
-177 ADALCDEADTV
+177 AAALCDEADTV
-188 PAASTY
+188 PASSTY
-194 YNSTYF
+194 YNSSYF

-246 CMGALFGVAMLPLMW
+246 CMGTLFGVAMLPLMW

-272 VALCGAALLAC
+272 VAWCGAALLAF

-326 GITFGIG
+326 GVTFGIG

-354 WVFSGVRAHRT
+354 WVFSGVRAHRA

-433 AGLVATHPYSSRW
+433 SGLVATHPYSSRW

-474 NPPAVLG
+474 NPLLCWGGLLALPVLAY
-481 RAAGAAGA
+481 RAWKRDRTALFLLVGYLAQVLPWVFISRLTFEYHYFAATLFLVLALGYVFDRLRRHGYLGIVYA
-489 RIPRGKAR
+489 FTAANGVLFALFYPVLTGVTIPRDYAWNVLKW
-497 PHGAV
+497 
-502 SPRRLSGAG
+502 L
-511 AAVGVHLAPDV
+511 PDW
-522 RISLLRGDALSRARA
+522 
-537 RVRVRPA
+537 P
-544 APARLS
+544 
-550 RHRIRLHGSKRRALR
+550 
-565 AVLSRAHG
+565 
-573 RDDPARLR
+573 
-581 MECAQMAPGLA
+581 
-592 ILTPGN
+592 
-598 FRNRGTVYDCDRM
+598 F

>member
-1 MAALRYILLA
+1 MAALRIILPA
-11 AAITLTLALLAHLRL
+11 AAIALTLALFLQLAW
-26 PARAPIPRRTGRRG
+26 PARTPIPRRTARRG
-40 GLGIA
+40 GIGIA
-45 VLTAVYAVAAFW
+45 VLTAVYAVAAFTG
-57 NLGSAHDPQRF
+57 LGSARDPQHF
-68 CSFEVGESAVLA
+68 CTLEAGESATLA
-80 LERETAI
+80 LDGVHSI
-87 GTVWYYPGLSTGEY
+87 DTVWYYTGLYTGEY
-101 TLAYSTDGVTFT
+101 TLAYSDDGITYT

-127 WLQPEMTDAA
+127 WLHPQPADTA

-169 RAITGPAD
+169 REITGPAS
-177 ADALCDEADTV
+177 AAALCDEPDTV
-188 PAASTY
+188 PASSTY
-194 YNSTYF
+194 CNSSYF

-223 PPLGKEILSLGIVL
+223 PPLGKVILSLGIRL
-237 FGMTPFGWR
+237 FGMTPLGWR

-272 VALCGAALLAC
+272 VALCGAALLAF

-326 GITFGIG
+326 GIAFGVG

-354 WVFSGVRAHRT
+354 WVFQGVQAHRD
-365 GDGRRYARRLLG
+365 GDGRRYVRRLVS

-433 AGLVATHPYSSRW
+433 AGLVATHPYASRW

-474 NPPAVLG
+474 NPLLCWGGLLALPVLAYRAVRHDRTALFILVGYLAQVLPWVFISRLTFEYHYFAATLFLVLALG
-481 RAAGAAGA
+481 YVFDRLRQRESFGIVYVFTAA
-489 RIPRGKAR
+489 
-497 PHGAV
+497 
-502 SPRRLSGAG
+502 SGALF
-511 AAVGVHLAPDV
+511 ALFYPVLTGVTISRSYAWNVLKWLPDW
-522 RISLLRGDALSRARA
+522 
-537 RVRVRPA
+537 P
-544 APARLS
+544 
-550 RHRIRLHGSKRRALR
+550 
-565 AVLSRAHG
+565 
-573 RDDPARLR
+573 
-581 MECAQMAPGLA
+581 
-592 ILTPGN
+592 
-598 FRNRGTVYDCDRM
+598 F

>member
-1 MAALRYILLA
+1 MAALRIILPA
-11 AAITLTLALLAHLRL
+11 AAIALTLALFLQLAW
-26 PARAPIPRRTGRRG
+26 PARPPIPRRTARRG
-40 GLGIA
+40 GIGIA
-45 VLTAVYAVAAFW
+45 VLTAVYAVAAFTG
-57 NLGSAHDPQRF
+57 LGSANAPQRF
-68 CSFEVGESAVLA
+68 CTLEAGESATLA
-80 LERETAI
+80 LDGAHGI
-87 GTVWYYPGLSTGEY
+87 DTVWYYTGLYTGEY
-101 TLAYSTDGVTFT
+101 TLAYSDDGITYT
-113 PAGTMPQ
+113 AAGTMPQ

-127 WLQPEMTDAA
+127 WLQPQPADAA
-137 PATAAYVRITASAH
+137 PASAAYVRITAGAH
-151 MELGELA
+151 LELGELA
-158 LYDLQG
+158 LLDAQG
-164 DRIGV
+164 ERIAV
-169 RAITGPAD
+169 REITGPAT
-177 ADALCDEADTV
+177 AGALCDEADTV

-194 YNSTYF
+194 YNSSYF

-223 PPLGKEILSLGIVL
+223 PPLGKVILSLGIRL

-272 VALCGAALLAC
+272 VAWCGAALLAF

-303 ILLMYLFLYRYFTEG
+303 ILLMYLFLYRYFTQG
-318 KLRHLAAC
+318 RLRHLAAC
-326 GITFGIG
+326 GVAFGVG

-354 WVFSGVRAHRT
+354 WVFSGVQAHRD
-365 GDGRRYARRLLG
+365 GDGRRYVRRLLG

-401 GAARGLHGA
+401 GAARGLHGP

-474 NPPAVLG
+474 NPLLCWGGLLALPVL
-481 RAAGAAGA
+481 AY
-489 RIPRGKAR
+489 
-497 PHGAV
+497 
-502 SPRRLSGAG
+502 
-511 AAVGVHLAPDV
+511 
-522 RISLLRGDALSRARA
+522 
-537 RVRVRPA
+537 
-544 APARLS
+544 
-550 RHRIRLHGSKRRALR
+550 R
-565 AVLSRAHG
+565 AVRHDRTALFILVGYLAQVLPWVFISRLTFEYHYFAATLFLVLALG
-573 RDDPARLR
+573 YVFDRLR
-581 MECAQMAPGLA
+581 QRGYFGIVYAFTAANGVLFALFYPV
-592 ILTPGN
+592 LTGVTISRSYAWNVLKWLPDWP
-598 FRNRGTVYDCDRM
+598 F

>member
-1 MAALRYILLA
+1 MAALRIILPA
-11 AAITLTLALLAHLRL
+11 AAIALTLALFLQLAW
-26 PARAPIPRRTGRRG
+26 PARAPIPRRTARRG
-40 GLGIA
+40 GIGIA
-45 VLTAVYAVAAFW
+45 VLTAVYAVAAFTG
-57 NLGSAHDPQRF
+57 LGSARDPQRF
-68 CSFEVGESAVLA
+68 CTLEAGESATLA
-80 LERETAI
+80 LDGVHSI
-87 GTVWYYPGLSTGEY
+87 DTVWYYTGLYTGEY
-101 TLAYSTDGVTFT
+101 TLAYSDDGITYT

-127 WLQPEMTDAA
+127 WLQPQPADTA
-137 PATAAYVRITASAH
+137 PATAAYVRVTAGAH
-151 MELGELA
+151 LELGELA
-158 LYDLQG
+158 LLDAQG
-164 DRIGV
+164 ERIAV
-169 RAITGPAD
+169 REITGPAT
-177 ADALCDEADTV
+177 AAALCDEADTV
-188 PAASTY
+188 PASSTY
-194 YNSTYF
+194 YNSSYF

-223 PPLGKEILSLGIVL
+223 PPLGKEILSLGIAL

-272 VALCGAALLAC
+272 VALCGTALLAC

-326 GITFGIG
+326 GVTFGIG

-354 WVFSGVRAHRT
+354 WVFQGVQAHRD
-365 GDGRRYARRLLG
+365 GDGRRYVRRLLG

-401 GAARGLHGA
+401 GAARGLHGP

-474 NPPAVLG
+474 NPLLCWGGLLALPVLAYRAVRHDRTALFILVGYLAQVLPWVFISRLTFEYHYFAATLFLVLALG
-481 RAAGAAGA
+481 YVFDRLRQRGYFGIVYVFTAA
-489 RIPRGKAR
+489 
-497 PHGAV
+497 
-502 SPRRLSGAG
+502 SGALF
-511 AAVGVHLAPDV
+511 ALFYPVLTGVTVSRSYAWNVLKWLPDW
-522 RISLLRGDALSRARA
+522 
-537 RVRVRPA
+537 P
-544 APARLS
+544 
-550 RHRIRLHGSKRRALR
+550 
-565 AVLSRAHG
+565 
-573 RDDPARLR
+573 
-581 MECAQMAPGLA
+581 
-592 ILTPGN
+592 
-598 FRNRGTVYDCDRM
+598 F

>member
-1 MAALRYILLA
+1 MAALQIILPA
-11 AAITLTLALLAHLRL
+11 AAIALTLALFLQLAW
-26 PARAPIPRRTGRRG
+26 PARGAIARHTARRG
-40 GLGIA
+40 GIGIA
-45 VLTAVYAVAAFW
+45 VLTAVYAVVAFTG
-57 NLGSAHDPQRF
+57 LGSARDPQRF
-68 CSFEVGESAVLA
+68 CTLEAGESATLA
-80 LERETAI
+80 LDGVHSI
-87 GTVWYYPGLSTGEY
+87 DTVWYYTGLYTGEY
-101 TLAYSTDGVTFT
+101 TLAYSDDGITYT
-113 PAGTMPQ
+113 AAGTMPQ

-127 WLQPEMTDAA
+127 WLHPQPADTA

-151 MELGELA
+151 LELGEFA
-158 LYDLQG
+158 LYDPQG
-164 DRIGV
+164 KRIAV
-169 RAITGPAD
+169 REITGPAT
-177 ADALCDEADTV
+177 AGALCDEPDTV
-188 PAASTY
+188 PVSSTY
-194 YNSTYF
+194 YNSSYF

-223 PPLGKEILSLGIVL
+223 PPLGKVILSLGIRL

-272 VALCGAALLAC
+272 VALCGTALLAC

-318 KLRHLAAC
+318 RLRHLAAC
-326 GITFGIG
+326 GVTFGIG

-344 AGLGVLWALH
+344 AGLGVLWVLH
-354 WVFSGVRAHRT
+354 WVFQGVQAHRD
-365 GDGRRYARRLLG
+365 GDGRRYVRRLLG

-433 AGLVATHPYSSRW
+433 AGLVATHPYASRW

-474 NPPAVLG
+474 NPLLCWGGLLALPVLVYH
-481 RAAGAAGA
+481 AAKRERTALFLLVGYLAQVLPWVFISRLTFEYHYFAATLFL
-489 RIPRGKAR
+489 
-497 PHGAV
+497 V
-502 SPRRLSGAG
+502 
-511 AAVGVHLAPDV
+511 LALGYVFD
-522 RISLLRGDALSRARA
+522 
-537 RVRVRPA
+537 
-544 APARLS
+544 
-550 RHRIRLHGSKRRALR
+550 
-565 AVLSRAHG
+565 
-573 RDDPARLR
+573 RLR
-581 MECAQMAPGLA
+581 QRGYFGIVYAFTAASGVLFALFYPV
-592 ILTPGN
+592 LTGV
-598 FRNRGTVYDCDRM
+598 TVSRSYAWNVLKWLPDWPF

>member
-1 MAALRYILLA
+1 MAALRIILPA
-11 AAITLTLALLAHLRL
+11 AAIALTLALFLQLAW
-26 PARAPIPRRTGRRG
+26 PARTPIPRRTSRRG
-40 GLGIA
+40 GIGIA
-45 VLTAVYAVAAFW
+45 VLTAVYAVAAFTG
-57 NLGSAHDPQRF
+57 LGSARDPQHF
-68 CSFEVGESAVLA
+68 CTLEAGESATLA
-80 LERETAI
+80 LDGVHSI
-87 GTVWYYPGLSTGEY
+87 DTVWYYTGLYTGEY
-101 TLAYSTDGVTFT
+101 TLAYSDDGITYT

-127 WLQPEMTDAA
+127 WLKPQPADTA
-137 PATAAYVRITASAH
+137 PASAAYVRVTAGAH
-151 MELGELA
+151 LELGELA
-158 LYDLQG
+158 LYDPQG
-164 DRIGV
+164 KRIAV
-169 RAITGPAD
+169 REITGPAT
-177 ADALCDEADTV
+177 AAALCDEADTV
-188 PAASTY
+188 PASSTY
-194 YNSTYF
+194 FNSSYF

-223 PPLGKEILSLGIVL
+223 PPLGKEILSLGIAI

-272 VALCGAALLAC
+272 VALCGTALLAC

-318 KLRHLAAC
+318 RLRHLAAC
-326 GITFGIG
+326 GVAFGVG

-354 WVFSGVRAHRT
+354 WVFQGVQAHRD
-365 GDGRRYARRLLG
+365 GDGRRYVRRLVS

-458 YLSYGD
+458 YLSYGN

-474 NPPAVLG
+474 NPLLCWGGLLALPVLAYRAVRHDRTALFILVGYLAQVLPWVFISRLTFEYHYFAATLFLVLALG
-481 RAAGAAGA
+481 YVFDRLRQRGSFGIVYVFTAA
-489 RIPRGKAR
+489 
-497 PHGAV
+497 
-502 SPRRLSGAG
+502 SGALF
-511 AAVGVHLAPDV
+511 ALFYPVLTGVTVSRSYAWNVLKWLPDW
-522 RISLLRGDALSRARA
+522 
-537 RVRVRPA
+537 P
-544 APARLS
+544 
-550 RHRIRLHGSKRRALR
+550 
-565 AVLSRAHG
+565 
-573 RDDPARLR
+573 
-581 MECAQMAPGLA
+581 
-592 ILTPGN
+592 
-598 FRNRGTVYDCDRM
+598 F

>member
-1 MAALRYILLA
+1 M
-11 AAITLTLALLAHLRL
+11 
-26 PARAPIPRRTGRRG
+26 
-40 GLGIA
+40 
-45 VLTAVYAVAAFW
+45 
-57 NLGSAHDPQRF
+57 
-68 CSFEVGESAVLA
+68 
-80 LERETAI
+80 
-87 GTVWYYPGLSTGEY
+87 
-101 TLAYSTDGVTFT
+101 TFT

-127 WLQPEMTDAA
+127 WLQPEMADTA
-137 PATAAYVRITASAH
+137 PAAAAYVRITASAH

-158 LYDLQG
+158 LYDPQG
-164 DRIGV
+164 SRIGV
-169 RAITGPAD
+169 RTITGPAS
-177 ADALCDEADTV
+177 ADTLCDEADTV

-246 CMGALFGVAMLPLMW
+246 FMGTLFGVAMLPLMW

-272 VALCGAALLAC
+272 VALCGAALLAF

-291 RIATIDSFATLF
+291 RIATIDSFATFF

-318 KLRHLAAC
+318 RLRHLAAC
-326 GITFGIG
+326 GVTFGIG

-354 WVFSGVRAHRT
+354 WLFAGVQAHRD
-365 GDGRRYARRLLG
+365 GDGRRYAHRLLG

-433 AGLVATHPYSSRW
+433 SGLVATHPYSSRW

-474 NPPAVLG
+474 NPLLCWGGLLALPVLAY
-481 RAAGAAGA
+481 RAAKRDRTALFLLVGYLAQVLPWVFISRLTFEYHYFAATLFLVLALGYVFDRLRQRGYLGIVYA
-489 RIPRGKAR
+489 FTAANGVLFALFFPVLTGVTIPRDYAWNVLKW
-497 PHGAV
+497 
-502 SPRRLSGAG
+502 L
-511 AAVGVHLAPDV
+511 PDW
-522 RISLLRGDALSRARA
+522 
-537 RVRVRPA
+537 P
-544 APARLS
+544 
-550 RHRIRLHGSKRRALR
+550 
-565 AVLSRAHG
+565 
-573 RDDPARLR
+573 
-581 MECAQMAPGLA
+581 
-592 ILTPGN
+592 
-598 FRNRGTVYDCDRM
+598 F